1 MVYDTFV
8 MAGPTTHLVL
18 REEDVVKLS
27 CEFLHNRDLHISQA
41 RINECFFL
49 YHGIANRNICYYLK
63 DKLFSRLYNKYIF
76 GLMENFTLINVNFG
90 IRKCQKVKKKCLRSF
105 INGRDCCAKFATHK

>member
-41 RINECFFL
+41 RINECFFCTMEL
-49 YHGIANRNICYYLK
+49 QIGTFFYYLE
-63 DKLFSRLYNKYIF
+63 NK
-76 GLMENFTLINVNFG
+76 LMENFM
-90 IRKCQKVKKKCLRSF
+90 KCQKVRKKC
-105 INGRDCCAKFATHK
+105 

>member
-41 RINECFFL
+41 RINECFFRTMEL
-49 YHGIANRNICYYLK
+49 QIGTFVTTYLENKLVPGYTAN
-63 DKLFSRLYNKYIF
+63 IF
-76 GLMENFTLINVNFG
+76 WG
-90 IRKCQKVKKKCLRSF
+90 
-105 INGRDCCAKFATHK
+105 

>member
-1 MVYDTFV
+1 MLVRKAAGPHFRHHKYFLLFLFLGLTSLMVYDTFV

-41 RINECFFL
+41 RINECFFCTMEL
-49 YHGIANRNICYYLK
+49 QIGTFFYYLEN
-63 DKLFSRLYNKYIF
+63 KLI
-76 GLMENFTLINVNFG
+76 ENFT
-90 IRKCQKVKKKCLRSF
+90 
-105 INGRDCCAKFATHK
+105 

>member
-41 RINECFFL
+41 RINECFFRTMEL
-49 YHGIANRNICYYLK
+49 QIHRNICYHLEN
-63 DKLFSRLYNKYIF
+63 KLVPDYAANISL
-76 GLMENFTLINVNFG
+76 GLMENFI
-90 IRKCQKVKKKCLRSF
+90 
-105 INGRDCCAKFATHK
+105 